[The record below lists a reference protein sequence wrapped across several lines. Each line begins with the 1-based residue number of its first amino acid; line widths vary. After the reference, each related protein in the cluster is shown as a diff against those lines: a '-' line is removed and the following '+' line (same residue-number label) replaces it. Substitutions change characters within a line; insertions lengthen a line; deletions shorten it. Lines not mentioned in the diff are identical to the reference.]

1 MVDFIKQ
8 HWTYILGALLLHALF
23 AGIFGLTMLN
33 MQRSPP
39 PVQLAIQAVVVDP
52 KALNDAA
59 RQQRQQ
65 RERDRAQQQE
75 REQAAQREREEQVR
89 REQEQAAEQQ
99 RREQEEVQRK
109 QAEQR
114 AEQERQIELKQ
125 RQEAEQRRLAEE
137 QQLRERQEAEKKA
150 AAAEAERKK
159 RAEEEAKRVAE
170 IQRKQREEAERRKAA
185 EDKRLQEARE
195 SELQRQLQQ
204 EEADAAAA
212 AAARGSP
219 EAAQYIA
226 MIAQAVERRWKR
238 PLSAREGLQCEV
250 RVRQTPAGVVLSA
263 QVGSCNG
270 DAAVRQSIEAA
281 VFGASPLPLP
291 SNPRLFDPNLVF
303 MFKPTT

>member
-212 AAARGSP
+212 AAAANSP
-219 EAAQYIA
+219 EMAQYRA
-226 MIAQAVERRWKR
+226 MIQQAVQRRWNR
-238 PLSAREGLQCEV
+238 PLSARDDLVCQV
-250 RVRQTPAGVVLSA
+250 TVRQTPAGVVLSA
-263 QVGSCNG
+263 RVGTCNG
-270 DAAVRQSIEAA
+270 DAAVKQSVENA
-281 VFGASPLPLP
+281 VISASPLPTAP
-291 SNPRLFDPNLVF
+291 NPRLFQPEITFNF
-303 MFKPTT
+303 RPGA